1 MASDWA
7 EQETGTHQDH
17 VTAHVIG
24 ATVLGYFT
32 ADEAAHLLLDIGF
45 IWSVYL
51 DCEMG
56 LVPQTM
62 ALAELA
68 SDEEERAR
76 LNEDVRRLHD
86 AGSETEALSRFT
98 PAPGGCLMTEVL
110 LQARGDERRLLINCE
125 EARLV
130 VETSHTTGE
139 IRIYSA

>member
-1 MASDWA
+1 MASDWV

-17 VTAHVIG
+17 VIAHVIG

-32 ADEAAHLLLDIGF
+32 ADEAAYLLLDIGF

-62 ALAELA
+62 ALAELGV
-68 SDEEERAR
+68 DEEERAR

-86 AGSETEALSRFT
+86 RGSEAGALSRFT
-98 PAPGGCLMTEVL
+98 PAPEGCLITEVL
-110 LQARGDERRLLINCE
+110 FHARGDERRLLINCE
-125 EARLV
+125 EASLS
-130 VETSHTTGE
+130 VETSLTTGE
-139 IRIYSA
+139 MRIYSA